1 VSELAF
7 TLSDE
12 LVERIAERAAAIVL
26 ERSTIAE
33 SGSPWLTLDQA
44 AQRLGCSVDAVRMRA
59 RRGRL
64 VTKHQGRRVYVSRE
78 SVDGL
83 Q

>member
-1 VSELAF
+1 VSDFEL
-7 TLSDE
+7 SVPEE
-12 LVERIAERAAAIVL
+12 LVERIAQRAAALVL
-26 ERSTIAE
+26 ERSPFAE
-33 SGSPWLTLDQA
+33 SVSPWLTLDQA
-44 AQRLGCSVDAVRMRA
+44 ATRLGCSVDAVRMRA

-64 VTKHQGRRVYVSRE
+64 ETRHVGRRVYVSRK